1 MAFGQRL
8 EANIENIRLDK
19 FEVKLEKNVKLIVQK
34 FIFSIVEILTLNPW
48 NCSI

>member
-34 FIFSIVEILTLNPW
+34 FIFSIVEILTLNP
-48 NCSI
+48 